1 VGSDGVTAG
10 ADRVIAGAAS
20 SADIVGAAGGGAI
33 RREATDASFA
43 GAAVGCANAVAAGGS
58 DSSGLASRTPA
69 GKRDVTSGGAVS
81 PCSNGTRAAA
91 TRAGLASGGAAG
103 LTRCCVAGPSAA
115 PSPLHTNS
123 QGSAMTT
130 ARTIVPAVIR
140 PPLRPTFHRL
150 SGMTFHRLSGMTFR
164 SEAVGGTG
172 GGGGAKTRSGFA
184 AGTVELDDL
193 FPRRQPGRSA
203 EMSNVSAGT
212 TRFASSEPDRRSRS
226 G

>member
-1 VGSDGVTAG
+1 MGSDGVTPG

-33 RREATDASFA
+33 RREATDESFA
-43 GAAVGCANAVAAGGS
+43 GGAVGCANAVAAGGS

-150 SGMTFHRLSGMTFR
+150 SGMTFR

-172 GGGGAKTRSGFA
+172 GGGGAKTRRGFA